1 MLSWI
6 NKFFQNEEQSAR
18 LNTPKGAQAHFV
30 LKYKD
35 LTIGYLNHSD
45 SRWVFAYSDEFKKQD
60 KIDKLVD
67 FPEKDQVYTGVS
79 LWPFF
84 SHRIPGLGQPQIQ
97 EIIKREN
104 LNPTN
109 EIDLLRRFGRKSITN
124 PFELGVAL

>member
-1 MLSWI
+1 M
-6 NKFFQNEEQSAR
+6 
-18 LNTPKGAQAHFV
+18 HFV

-35 LTIGYLNHSD
+35 LTIGHLNHSD
-45 SRWVFAYSDEFKKQD
+45 SKWVFIYSDEFKQQD

-67 FPEKDQVYTGVS
+67 FPEKDQVYTGAY

-124 PFELGVAL
+124 PFELGVV